1 MYDQLQHPLQLR
13 GSVHR
18 RLEDVNVDYWRSQAG
33 WADDDATMR
42 SYNEGVYSTWY
53 GGELSSKSGSWKSN
67 SGSTSGS
74 NSGSSKLILPLPWI
88 FGLASLILTLILLVR
103 CCLTAPPKKER
114 KCTTSVRSSRDSSRS
129 VRDKHGE
136 RRSRSRSRAA
146 SDRSSRSKSRSDR
159 SRSKSRS
166 RKSGEGGG
174 GDDDYKLMDDRSR
187 ATTKSSRSRSRSRAR
202 RDGSPSRSRSKVR
215 SSKSSSR
222 RDAGED
228 SENIAETKEQKMLV

>member
-1 MYDQLQHPLQLR
+1 MYDELQHPLQLR

-33 WADDDATMR
+33 WADDDATMK

-53 GGELSSKSGSWKSN
+53 GGDLSRSN

-74 NSGSSKLILPLPWI
+74 NSGSGKLILPLPWI

-103 CCLTAPPKKER
+103 CCLTAPPKKDR
-114 KCTTSVRSSRDSSRS
+114 ICTTSVRSSRDSSRS

-146 SDRSSRSKSRSDR
+146 SDRSRSKSRP
-159 SRSKSRS
+159 
-166 RKSGEGGG
+166 RKSGEG

-202 RDGSPSRSRSKVR
+202 RDGSPSRSRSKGR
-215 SSKSSSR
+215 SMKRSSR

-228 SENIAETKEQKMLV
+228 GENIAETKEQKMLV